1 MSVCGTIHDDEPNHR
16 ILKCKNRET
25 STRLHSSM
33 SHYVSIRFYSETYTA
48 GMNVKCHMKL
58 LVTAGNT
65 QTPIDDVRCITN
77 IFSGRTGGRIAV
89 EAYRRG
95 HAVTIATSVPKVLAE
110 LAPGIAF
117 DPSRWQ
123 VRPYQTYD
131 DLHALLIELVPGNRF
146 DAIVQSAAV
155 SDYTVAGCFVPDA
168 AGRPTIDVAKGKV
181 KGSHPELWLK
191 LIPAAK
197 LIDRIRSEWNFTG
210 TLVKFKLEVGL
221 ATKDLFEVAEASR
234 RHSLADLM
242 VANTLEGMATVAYI
256 GGEKLPCTA
265 VTREELAGALL
276 TQIEIVQMARDSACS

>member
-1 MSVCGTIHDDEPNHR
+1 
-16 ILKCKNRET
+16 
-25 STRLHSSM
+25 
-33 SHYVSIRFYSETYTA
+33 
-48 GMNVKCHMKL
+48 MNL

-95 HAVTIATSVPKVLAE
+95 HAVTIATSHPEVVAE
-110 LAPGIAF
+110 LALNIPFVA
-117 DPSRWQ
+117 SRWQ

-131 DLHALLIELVPGNRF
+131 DLRDLLIELVPGNRF
-146 DAIVQSAAV
+146 DAIVQSAAI

-168 AGRPTIDVAKGKV
+168 AGRLTVDVARGKV

-197 LIDRIRSEWNFTG
+197 LIDCIRSEWKFTG

-221 ATKDLFEVAEASR
+221 DTKNLLEVAETSR
-234 RHSLADLM
+234 RHSLAELM
-242 VANTLEGMATVAYI
+242 VANTLEGMTTIAYI
-256 GGEKLPCTA
+256 GGEKWPYTA
-265 VTREELAGALL
+265 VTREELATVLL
-276 TQIEIVQMARDSACS
+276 TQIEIIQAARDSVCS